1 MLPLWT
7 VLTWDL
13 VLIIILFISAKKD
26 RLIFYWLYMS
36 LFWTQCITPV
46 VLVIL
51 IAVNKNEDGPTLSV
65 KVRNVLF
72 VLKGA
77 LPQNLAK
84 FSDLK
89 LATKSSKI

>member
-1 MLPLWT
+1 MKPKGYVT
-7 VLTWDL
+7 L
-13 VLIIILFISAKKD
+13 VGSTYMGFVIDNYFVYLHRGLAKKD
-26 RLIFYWLYMS
+26 PVYFYWLYIS

-77 LPQNLAK
+77 LPQNLA
-84 FSDLK
+84 
-89 LATKSSKI
+89 TRN

>member
-1 MLPLWT
+1 MYT
-7 VLTWDL
+7 L
-13 VLIIILFISAKKD
+13 VDSTYMGFGIDNYFVYLHRGLAKKGPVY
-26 RLIFYWLYMS
+26 FYWLYIS

-77 LPQNLAK
+77 LPQNLA
-84 FSDLK
+84 
-89 LATKSSKI
+89 TRN